1 MMVATFFITITG
13 ATVCTPLLNTITS
26 TRTPVQIRGR
36 MMGTTASAASWGRVL
51 GPLMAGINLQ
61 LFGYSAAWLFSAC
74 VAALFLAWAWS
85 QQVTSTEDSQSLP
98 L

>member
-1 MMVATFFITITG
+1 MVATFFITITG

-26 TRTPVQIRGR
+26 QRTTPQVRGR
-36 MMGTTASAASWGRVL
+36 MMGTTASAASWGRVC
-51 GPLMAGINLQ
+51 GPLVAGVNLQ

-74 VAALFLAWAWS
+74 VATLFLSWAWS
-85 QQVTSTEDSQSLP
+85 QHPGPGADTRSRP